1 MFNLIEVLSEHF
13 QQYFQIIVNDQVY
26 RCGKL
31 INISYKEIYIK
42 LLYIDQKHNKQR
54 NYEILNPFN
63 YNFDKDKIILDY
75 TLNTFCNN
83 NEDLMLNL
91 KKINTNFNH
100 HIFYNKKITIN
111 FSNSAFTN

>member
-31 INISYKEIYIK
+31 INISHKEIYIK

-75 TLNTFCNN
+75 TLSTFCNN
-83 NEDLMLNL
+83 NDDLMLNL